1 MCMIFI
7 KALKK
12 LSFILLGKYE
22 SSVFGNSSPSADI
35 SPADRGFVIAAL
47 DLLVM
52 LPSYDDYK

>member
-1 MCMIFI
+1 MIFI